1 MAVTASV
8 SAMTTPHAQVTDT
21 AMAQPMAGGSDR
33 LLAEVVSELKKVNV
47 QLEAI
52 QSKASF
58 IEARSDT
65 YSGHSHD
72 WRRHR
77 AQLKAEIMTSKTY
90 EEKQASLLQYRQWK
104 RETFWIVFQHSAVRA
119 FGFCVEEVCSS

>member
-1 MAVTASV
+1 MAITIPAGATALV
-8 SAMTTPHAQVTDT
+8 QPTDT
-21 AMAQPMAGGSDR
+21 AVAAGGPGRSDK

-65 YSGHSHD
+65 FSAHSHD

-90 EEKQASLLQYRQWK
+90 EEKKASLLQYSQWK
-104 RETFWIVFQHSAVRA
+104 RETFWMIFQHSAVRA
-119 FGFCVEEVCSS
+119 FGFCMEEVCSS

>member
-1 MAVTASV
+1 MASTIPAG
-8 SAMTTPHAQVTDT
+8 ATTLVQPTDT
-21 AMAQPMAGGSDR
+21 AMAAGGPGRSDK
-33 LLAEVVSELKKVNV
+33 LLAELKKVNV

-65 YSGHSHD
+65 FSAHSHD

-104 RETFWIVFQHSAVRA
+104 RETFWMI
-119 FGFCVEEVCSS
+119 